1 MINGFERP
9 SQVRAALAAFEHER
23 TGGAASDLARLAAI
37 AEQEAIFR
45 AELERMEAEVIK
57 DPPPTGRTPRVR
69 PRRLHIPALRLHDK
83 ATTVHPDPR

>member
-57 DPPPTGRTPRVR
+57 DP
-69 PRRLHIPALRLHDK
+69 LRLHDK